1 MDTVPATLTAR
12 QVAALLTCSY
22 RTIYKR
28 IKDNKIPNIQVEG
41 IKRCPTWAIEKILGR
56 KLLPSDLVVE
66 NGKERET
73 GRVPE

>member
-56 KLLPSDLVVE
+56 KIVPGDLAVAA
-66 NGKERET
+66 GKAEE
-73 GRVPE
+73 GDDQ